1 MKESSYATLLVQ
13 ERQGVVTIT
22 LNRPEVRNAFNEKM
36 LHELIFIFK
45 EISDDPHIRAVILTG
60 TNEAFCAGADLN
72 WMSDVMQYSFEEN
85 VEDSL
90 IMSEM
95 LQAIYECPCPVIGKV
110 NGAVVGGG
118 TGLVAACDITIGS
131 EDINFALRETRLGL
145 IPAVIYPYLHN
156 RIENRYLK
164 ELFLTGERFSAT
176 KAREIGLLNRVR
188 KPDQVDDAVDQV
200 VSQLLSGA
208 PNALRE
214 AKKLVSMDY
223 ECWKGEKQI
232 ILAEWIAHMRMSEE
246 GQEGMSAFL
255 EKRKPNWVK
264 KDG

>member
-1 MKESSYATLLVQ
+1 
-13 ERQGVVTIT
+13 VTIV

-36 LHELIFIFK
+36 LHELIEVFGNIRQD
-45 EISDDPHIRAVILTG
+45 EAIRAVILTG

-72 WMSDVMQYSFEEN
+72 WMSDVMQYTFEEN

-95 LQAIYECPCPVIGKV
+95 LQAIYECPCPVIAKV

-118 TGLVAACDITIGS
+118 TGLVAACDISIGS
-131 EDINFALRETRLGL
+131 SDITFALRETRLGL
-145 IPAVIYPYLHN
+145 IPAVIYPYLQN

-164 ELFLTGERFSAT
+164 ELFLTGERFNAE

-188 KPDQVDDAVDQV
+188 EPEEIDEEVEQVIR
-200 VSQLLSGA
+200 QLLSGA

-223 ECWKGEKQI
+223 QCWKGEKQI
-232 ILAEWIAHMRMSEE
+232 VLAEWIARMRMSEE
-246 GQEGMSAFL
+246 GQEGMRAFL
-255 EKRKPNWVK
+255 EKRKPNWVINN
-264 KDG
+264 G